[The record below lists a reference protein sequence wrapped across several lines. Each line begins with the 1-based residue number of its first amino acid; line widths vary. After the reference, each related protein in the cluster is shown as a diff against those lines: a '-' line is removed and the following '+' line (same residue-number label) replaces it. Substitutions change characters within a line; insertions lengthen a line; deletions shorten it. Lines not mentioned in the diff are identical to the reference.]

1 MKLFFRKQ
9 TSAKVLSE
17 FYCGVGKIDEF
28 IHGNLEFFLDDD
40 MYSFYT
46 VHFETGEL
54 VAMFIFSCG
63 KITRRKGE
71 KMEIEETGSPH
82 TAFDDGELTDLIQ
95 YDTLELE
102 YLAVQEEYR
111 DNKKDR
117 IGSQIIEEL
126 AARARNE
133 GKYFIT
139 VGAYHESGYSA
150 IGFYERNQFC
160 AVEEYDG
167 DKDTLRMYKYIG
179 MK

>member
-1 MKLFFRKQ
+1 MRLFFRKQ
-9 TSAKVLSE
+9 TSTKVLSE
-17 FYCGVGKIDEF
+17 FYCGVGTIDEF
-28 IHGNLEFFLDDD
+28 IHGNLKFVLDDD

-54 VAMFIFSCG
+54 VAMFITSPG
-63 KITRRKGE
+63 AILRKKGA
-71 KMEIEETGSPH
+71 KLKIEETGTLH
-82 TAFDDGELTDLIQ
+82 TTFDDGEFHDMIR

-117 IGSQIIEEL
+117 IGSKIIEEL
-126 AARARNE
+126 TAQARNE

-150 IGFYERNQFC
+150 VPFYEKNQFC
-160 AVEEYDG
+160 AVEKYDE

-179 MK
+179 KE